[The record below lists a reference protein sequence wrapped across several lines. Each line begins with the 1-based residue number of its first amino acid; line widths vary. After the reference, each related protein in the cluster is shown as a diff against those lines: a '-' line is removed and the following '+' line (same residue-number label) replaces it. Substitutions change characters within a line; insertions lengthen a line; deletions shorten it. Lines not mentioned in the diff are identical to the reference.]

1 MLSQVQTQ
9 ISQMRAEMV
18 CLRTN
23 PNDVHLDEKSDIQ
36 RLRDIEQIVVSSN
49 QLLTK
54 EVVPAI
60 RILSLCSEGGI
71 EQKEG
76 S

>member
-1 MLSQVQTQ
+1 
-9 ISQMRAEMV
+9 MRAEMV
-18 CLRTN
+18 SLKTN
-23 PNDVHLDEKSDIQ
+23 PNDVQLDEKSDIQ
-36 RLRDIEQIVVSSN
+36 RLRDIEKIVVSSN

-60 RILSLCSEGGI
+60 RILSLCSEGEM